1 MAKAEVNLTPNEW
14 DIMKIIWDKQ
24 PCTLRQICDEANKD
38 HDWTRHAVISF
49 LKKMEA
55 KGAIKVKDADPVKI
69 YSAVIAEDEAIK
81 KELGSTLTRVFDNSP
96 VKMVS
101 YLAKTGSISD
111 EQLEQMLAILNEE
124 DGSDGK

>member
-1 MAKAEVNLTPNEW
+1 MSVEVNLTANEW
-14 DIMKIIWDKQ
+14 DIMKIIWENQ
-24 PCTLRQICDEANKD
+24 PCTLRTICDEANKD

-55 KGAIKVKDADPVKI
+55 KGAVSVNDSESVKI
-69 YSAVIAEDEAIK
+69 YSALIAEDEAIRA
-81 KELGSTLTRVFDNSP
+81 ELGNTLTRVFDNSP

-111 EQLEQMLAILNEE
+111 EQIAQMIAILKDGE
-124 DGSDGK
+124 DKDGK

>member
-1 MAKAEVNLTPNEW
+1 MKDQVHLTDNEW

-24 PCTLRQICDEANKD
+24 PCTLRTICDEANKS
-38 HDWTRHAVISF
+38 HDWTHHAVISF

-55 KGAIKVKDADPVKI
+55 KGAIKVKSSEPVKI
-69 YSAVIAEDEAIK
+69 YSAKIKEEDAIK

-111 EQLEQMLAILNEE
+111 EQLEQMIAILTAG
-124 DGSDGK
+124 DGQDG